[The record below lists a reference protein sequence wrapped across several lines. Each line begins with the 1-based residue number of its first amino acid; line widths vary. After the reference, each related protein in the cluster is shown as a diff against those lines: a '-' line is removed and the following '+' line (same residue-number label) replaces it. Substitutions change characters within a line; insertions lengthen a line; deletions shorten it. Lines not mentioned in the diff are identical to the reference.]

1 MIATVL
7 SFGVSLGI
15 SFFLSPYMVKT
26 LGAEVY
32 GFIPLINN
40 FINIMQIVT
49 VAINSMASRFI
60 TISFFRK
67 EYEKA
72 NKYFSSVLIANIV
85 ICVILIIP
93 VSFVILFV
101 DKVFSVPAGYLRDVQ
116 ISFAILMLNFVISVS
131 GSVFSVGTFVANR
144 LELSSLRS
152 IVAQSLRA
160 FSIIALFLLFNPSIV
175 LVVISTF
182 SATIYTVVTNM
193 RLTKKLVPEL
203 KISRRNFDK
212 NSIKELF
219 GAGVWNSIGTLSY
232 DLFTGL
238 DLMIANIF
246 ISATAMGVLSV
257 SKTLPSTINALVS
270 TIVSVFMPSLTQFYA
285 KGEKQKILDAFTDA
299 NKIMLLFI
307 APILSFL
314 IGFGDKFYSLWMP
327 TLDST
332 TLQILSICAILP
344 LYLCIG
350 SKGLAN
356 IFAVVNKIKV
366 PTLVTLGLAV
376 ASTTTVFILLNF
388 TQMGIYA
395 IAIVSAVYLVI
406 KEMIFVPIY
415 SAKCLNVPF
424 MSLFINVIKCA
435 VIVVICSAISY
446 IFSSMVD
453 ATDWLSL
460 IEWGII
466 SSVAICAFILL
477 TLFKKSDYMKLLSK
491 IKRNKKA

>member
-1 MIATVL
+1 
-7 SFGVSLGI
+7 
-15 SFFLSPYMVKT
+15 MVKT
-26 LGAEVY
+26 LGADVY

-60 TISFFRK
+60 TVSFFRK

-101 DKVFSVPAGYLRDVQ
+101 DKVFSVPAGYVKDVQ
-116 ISFAILMLNFVISVS
+116 IAFVILMVNFVISVS
-131 GSVFSVGTFVANR
+131 CSVFSVGTFVANR

-160 FSIIALFLLFNPSIV
+160 FSIIALFLLFKPSIV
-175 LVVISTF
+175 LVVTSTF
-182 SATIYTVVTNM
+182 AATLYTVITNI

-203 KISRRNFDK
+203 KISPKNFDK
-212 NSIKELF
+212 TSIKELF
-219 GAGVWNSIGTLSY
+219 SAGVWNSIGTLSY

-238 DLMIANIF
+238 DLMIANVF

-257 SKTLPSTINALVS
+257 SKTMPSTINALVT
-270 TIVSVFMPSLTQFYA
+270 TIVSVFLPSLTQFYA
-285 KGEKQKILDAFTDA
+285 KGEKQKILDAFSDA

-314 IGFGDKFYSLWMP
+314 VGFGDKFYSLWMP
-327 TLDST
+327 TLDSGE
-332 TLQILSICAILP
+332 LQILSICAILP
-344 LYLCIG
+344 LYLSIG

-366 PTLVTLGLAV
+366 PTLVTLGLAA
-376 ASTTTVFILLNF
+376 ASTTTVFLLLRF

-395 IAIVSAVYLVI
+395 IAIASAIYLVI
-406 KEMIFVPIY
+406 KEIVFVPIY
-415 SAKCLNVPF
+415 SAKCLGVKTF
-424 MSLFINVIKCA
+424 SLMKNVIKCM
-435 VIVVICSAISY
+435 IVVVVASGISYLFSLSVKISSWADLIIWGAISS
-446 IFSSMVD
+446 IV
-453 ATDWLSL
+453 
-460 IEWGII
+460 
-466 SSVAICAFILL
+466 ICAFILFV
-477 TLFKKSDYMKLLSK
+477 LFRKKDYINLLSK
-491 IKRNKKA
+491 LKGARK